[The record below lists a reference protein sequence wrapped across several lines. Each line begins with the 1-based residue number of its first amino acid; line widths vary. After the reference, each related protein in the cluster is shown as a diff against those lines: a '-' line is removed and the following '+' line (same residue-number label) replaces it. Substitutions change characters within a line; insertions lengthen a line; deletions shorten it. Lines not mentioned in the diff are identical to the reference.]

1 MVNFFLNLGEDGVL
15 AHIQLEHLATKIN
28 CIEDNVDRMT
38 SQDVFQVASNLVMQ
52 SEDFNTTRNSGGV
65 EKKNLSAKKSPIQ
78 ATSTQSN
85 ESKQIQ
91 QKSQKRKITNADDD
105 EKEKKIKRIVKIKD
119 VNIELNIHM
128 VKKYHYLLQQVY

>member
-1 MVNFFLNLGEDGVL
+1 M
-15 AHIQLEHLATKIN
+15 EHLPTKIN

>member
-1 MVNFFLNLGEDGVL
+1 
-15 AHIQLEHLATKIN
+15 
-28 CIEDNVDRMT
+28 MT